1 MRIIII
7 ILTLIVSSI
16 YFLENNLLKELKDKI
31 FKEFSV
37 SNFKMFEI
45 IKNEVILHSLNFTNL
60 QNLSEEQLKTE
71 LAIHKNKSL
80 LDIDINLIS
89 ENLIKMAEIESVVVE
104 KKFPNILEIKIKE
117 TKPFALW
124 SYKKN
129 THVISKDGK
138 ILNFGNLRNFELPV
152 IKGLKANLNA
162 KNLIEIINEYEYLN
176 KRLISADFISEYRWN
191 VLFKDNILVK
201 LPYKNLKKS
210 IKLLN
215 KVLKNNLNNLNQ
227 KKLIDLRVQ
236 GRIFFK

>member
-7 ILTLIVSSI
+7 ILTLIFSSI

-129 THVISKDGK
+129 TNVISKDGK
-138 ILNFGNLRNFELPV
+138 ILNFGNLRNFELPMV
-152 IKGLKANLNA
+152 KGLKANLNA

-176 KRLISADFISEYRWN
+176 NRIISADFINEYRWN
-191 VLFKDNILVK
+191 VLFKDKILVK

-215 KVLKNNLNNLNQ
+215 KVLKNNINNLNQ